1 MYQSYNQP
9 SSFLMNTSPGVG
21 APPQQQQ
28 MTHNVVSASSPIDDE
43 FDVDREQP
51 REEQKFEMIN
61 SSHHTLTTVQEEPG
75 FMDTLGALNRDNNLL
90 SSQQNAPT
98 GFARNP
104 EFSSTSKTAE
114 QMATL
119 Q

>member
-1 MYQSYNQP
+1 
-9 SSFLMNTSPGVG
+9 MNTSAGVG
-21 APPQQQQ
+21 APPHQQQ

-98 GFARNP
+98 SFARNP